1 MDDKDKK
8 DEAKIHARRAGR
20 QLRHAAHNAEEA
32 AEAAA
37 DVVKDEVTDV
47 AEKSRNS
54 LKDLAAKAVG
64 TEKRRGVLSITI
76 GIIWI
81 GIGAKELKN
90 AQKLKNLA
98 ENAEG

>member
-1 MDDKDKK
+1 MSEEDKR

-20 QLRHAAHNAEEA
+20 QLRHAARNAEEA
-32 AEAAA
+32 VEDAA
-37 DVVKDEVTDV
+37 DVVKDEAKDI

-90 AQKLKNLA
+90 ANKLKNIA
-98 ENAEG
+98 E